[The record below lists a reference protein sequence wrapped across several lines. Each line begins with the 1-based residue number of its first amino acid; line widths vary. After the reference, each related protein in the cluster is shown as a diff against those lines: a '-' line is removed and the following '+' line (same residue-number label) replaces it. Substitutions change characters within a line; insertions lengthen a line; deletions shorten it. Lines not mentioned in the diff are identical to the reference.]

1 MRKKFI
7 AALMLGFSVTSV
19 SAPAMAGGGDA
30 VAGAI
35 IGGTLGLMLGGAAAN
50 SKPARR
56 AAPRRYRSHE
66 EVRYYASIQSRLNY
80 LGYNAGAVD
89 GVMGRRS
96 RAAVSDFQYEAGFP
110 ITGRLTDEQVN
121 VLFSPEFEQAH
132 FNPTAPDAPLSV
144 DPIED
149 DAGFSTVP
157 QSSTASQSS
166 VVPQVIESEPTDDMA
181 GKTGVANAAAS
192 KAPLKPLTGANTKL
206 TFSKG
211 KPAFFSIALG
221 QSYDY
226 AKQKLSENG
235 FNDCTGEGEIVTC
248 SSELNEVQRRFKLG
262 RSMSQDGQP
271 IYMMASDT
279 ELKVDVE
286 KRVIEQKLG
295 KTYPELMAAPNRVIS
310 DNANC
315 ALKMARIGDVEDFID
330 RLEYARLTPDQ
341 EPSDALKVTV
351 DMCDVFYKAD
361 VAKITGGYDVRVV
374 MFDGT
379 YLQKDFDML
388 AEKELD
394 KVDKALSF

>member
-50 SKPARR
+50 SRPVHRPP
-56 AAPRRYRSHE
+56 PRPYRTPE
-66 EVRYYASIQSRLNY
+66 EVRYYSSIQSRLNY
-80 LGYNAGAVD
+80 LGYDAGVVD

-110 ITGRLTDEQVN
+110 VTGRITDEQVS

-132 FNPTAPDAPLSV
+132 FNPTPPDAPLPV
-144 DPIED
+144 EPEED
-149 DAGFSTVP
+149 NFATAAP
-157 QSSTASQSS
+157 SSGE
-166 VVPQVIESEPTDDMA
+166 PKVIENVPEQDVA
-181 GKTGVANAAAS
+181 EETGDANAVAGRF
-192 KAPLKPLTGANTKL
+192 PLKPLTGANTKL

-211 KPAFFSIALG
+211 DPAFFGISLG
-221 QSYDY
+221 HSYDY
-226 AKQKLSENG
+226 AKQKLAENG
-235 FNDCTGEGEIVTC
+235 FKECSGDGEIVTC
-248 SSELNEVQRRFKLG
+248 MSKQNGVERRFKIG
-262 RSMSQDGQP
+262 RSMGQEGQP

-279 ELKVDVE
+279 ELMVDVE

-295 KTYPELMAAPNRVIS
+295 ENYPELMAAPNRVIS

-330 RLEYARLTPDQ
+330 QLEYARLTPEQ

-361 VAKITGGYDVRVV
+361 VAEMTGGYDVRVV
-374 MFDGT
+374 MFNGT
-379 YLQKDFDML
+379 YLKKDFDML

-394 KVDKALSF
+394 KVDKALTF

>member
-7 AALMLGFSVTSV
+7 AALMIGFSVTSV

-50 SKPARR
+50 SKPVRR
-56 AAPRRYRSHE
+56 AAPRRYRSPE
-66 EVRYYASIQSRLNY
+66 EVRYYSSIQSRLNY
-80 LGYNAGAVD
+80 LGYDAGPVD

-110 ITGRLTDEQVN
+110 VTGRITDEQVG
-121 VLFSPEFEQAH
+121 VLFSPEFEQAR
-132 FNPTAPDAPLSV
+132 FNPTSPDAPLPV
-144 DPIED
+144 EPEEETG
-149 DAGFSTVP
+149 AV
-157 QSSTASQSS
+157 SSASQPSDDL
-166 VVPQVIESEPTDDMA
+166 PIIESEPDGDMA
-181 GKTGVANAAAS
+181 AETSDANAVAGRS
-192 KAPLKPLTGANTKL
+192 PLKPLTGANTKL

-211 KPAFFSIALG
+211 DPAFFGISLG
-221 QSYDY
+221 HSYDY
-226 AKQKLSENG
+226 AKQKLAENG
-235 FNDCTGEGEIVTC
+235 FNECTGDGEIVTC
-248 SSELNEVQRRFKLG
+248 NLEQSGVQRRFKIG
-262 RSMSQDGQP
+262 RSMGQEGQP

-279 ELKVDVE
+279 ELMVDVE

-295 KTYPELMAAPNRVIS
+295 ETYPELMAAPNRVIS

-315 ALKMARIGDVEDFID
+315 ALKMARISDVEDFID

-341 EPSDALKVTV
+341 EPTDALKVTV

-361 VAKITGGYDVRVV
+361 VAEMTGGYDVRVV
-374 MFDGT
+374 MFNGT
-379 YLQKDFDML
+379 YLKKDFDML

-394 KVDKALSF
+394 KVDKALTF